1 MWIISALCRSK
12 NKESAGK
19 YEELLRL
26 VFCSSVSNVVLGD
39 NTI

>member
-19 YEELLRL
+19 YEEFLWL
-26 VFCSSVSNVVLGD
+26 VICFSVLNVVLGD